1 MSANDDCEML
11 SWDEAD
17 VLDYEESQIERLQ
30 QELQE
35 RDTEIKRLT
44 SQITADQQLN
54 EETQKETN
62 EQHEMQMSKLK
73 GEYDIRENET
83 SEAYGK
89 KLSAMEK
96 KLESEMRQKREDLND
111 FNVCHLSSRL
121 SQNFACSAHIETKR
135 RKSIRNRLIAFSNHC
150 P

>member
-1 MSANDDCEML
+1 MRLQLRMAANDDSEML
-11 SWDEAD
+11 NWDEAD
-17 VLDYEESQIERLQ
+17 VLDYEESQIELLQ

-73 GEYDIRENET
+73 SEYDIRENET
-83 SEAYGK
+83 SEAYEK

-96 KLESEMRQKREDLND
+96 KLESEERQKKEDLND

-121 SQNFACSAHIETKR
+121 S
-135 RKSIRNRLIAFSNHC
+135 
-150 P
+150 